1 MTISVPL
8 AQTVTQSRVSA
19 RLDSTY
25 PYASCYIGQL
35 IYKHPLAVSELK
47 IEKEEI
53 PLSPKILDIGVK
65 KRS

>member
-8 AQTVTQSRVSA
+8 AQTATQA

-25 PYASCYIGQL
+25 PYASCYNGQL
-35 IYKHPLAVSELK
+35 IYKHPLAVVK